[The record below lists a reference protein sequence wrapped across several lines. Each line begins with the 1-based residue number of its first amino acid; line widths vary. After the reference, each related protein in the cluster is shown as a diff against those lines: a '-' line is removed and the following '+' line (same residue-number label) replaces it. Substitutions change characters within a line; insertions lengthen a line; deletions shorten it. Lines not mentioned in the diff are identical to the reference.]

1 MRAELW
7 TVGQPL
13 GELTPE
19 RVAEIQGEYT
29 GPLVAVLDD
38 NGGVKIIQ
46 PMDPNTGKNWESE
59 EAALSFA
66 HRYMTPSTEQGVA
79 PEQEIPEE

>member
-13 GELTPE
+13 GELTPD

-46 PMDPNTGKNWESE
+46 PMDPNTGKDWESE
-59 EAALSFA
+59 EAALAFA
-66 HRYMTPSTEQGVA
+66 HRYMMPA
-79 PEQEIPEE
+79 PEQEVTEE